1 MLAETVNAAF
11 ARLPI
16 VQVSDYEFL
25 SARFITS
32 AKSSGTGSRRI
43 PA

>member
-1 MLAETVNAAF
+1 MLADTVSAACV
-11 ARLPI
+11 RLPI

-32 AKSSGTGSRRI
+32 AKSFGNGSRRT